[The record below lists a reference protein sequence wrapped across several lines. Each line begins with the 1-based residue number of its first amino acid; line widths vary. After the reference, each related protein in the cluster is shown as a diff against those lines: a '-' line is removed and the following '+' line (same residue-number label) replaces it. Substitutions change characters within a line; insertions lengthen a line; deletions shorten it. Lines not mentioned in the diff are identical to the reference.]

1 MSGQEPTRRLFLE
14 AAAGSLAG
22 VLSSVHRAA
31 AQRPDRPLGK
41 GDIPASPAPADIPV
55 SLKPTGADLGRLYAD
70 VERLAHLH
78 EFEYSFLGGR
88 FRD

>member
-41 GDIPASPAPADIPV
+41 GDIPASVPEKVTDKPPGKPRPKLKI
-55 SLKPTGADLGRLYAD
+55 SLALSAKGRGKKKA
-70 VERLAHLH
+70 A
-78 EFEYSFLGGR
+78 G
-88 FRD
+88 